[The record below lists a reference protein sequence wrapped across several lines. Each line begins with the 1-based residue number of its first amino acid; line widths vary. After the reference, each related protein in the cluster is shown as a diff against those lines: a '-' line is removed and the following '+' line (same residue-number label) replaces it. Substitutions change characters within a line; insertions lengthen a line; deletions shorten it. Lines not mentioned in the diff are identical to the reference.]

1 LFYVLEHPVP
11 HEFILGD
18 LAQVENGSL
27 AVIAVRKNVH
37 QQTVLMFKKYN
48 KNSYLA
54 KLL

>member
-11 HEFILGD
+11 DDFILGN

-37 QQTVLMFKKYN
+37 QQTALIF
-48 KNSYLA
+48 
-54 KLL
+54 